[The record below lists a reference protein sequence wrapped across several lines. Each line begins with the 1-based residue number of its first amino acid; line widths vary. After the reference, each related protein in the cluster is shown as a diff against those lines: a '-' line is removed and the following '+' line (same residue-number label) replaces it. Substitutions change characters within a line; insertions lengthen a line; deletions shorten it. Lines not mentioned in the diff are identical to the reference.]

1 MATVIICIILLV
13 ICIFGVKSY
22 AGKLS
27 HGCCGGAS
35 DAVKRK
41 KPQDED
47 ISHYPYSY
55 VIEIDGM
62 TCKNCAARIENAFN
76 TDDSGNYYAKVNL
89 GTKKAF
95 VHTKHVTP
103 ETELGRIVA
112 RTGYTAVNV
121 VKE

>member
-13 ICIFGVKSY
+13 ICIFGIKSY

-47 ISHYPYSY
+47 ITHYPYSY
-55 VIEIDGM
+55 VVEIDGM

-89 GTKKAF
+89 GKKKAF

-112 RTGYTAVNV
+112 RTGYIAVSV
-121 VKE
+121 VKD